1 MARRNDSSDEEFSD
15 DSLWADVVRDP
26 RYDDVENHEI
36 EGSKD
41 DDSMDRVVEYS
52 IEDIINMPN
61 VVFPEAEEE
70 DSYNS
75 SLDPYPDAYRLTYAA
90 LDLRIREQQNEQW
103 TNDALL
109 NWTTKLRRIV
119 LEDPDGYN
127 DPYFSRKVET
137 GLDYRTNLLF
147 AERLNQRWRQIM
159 RVPW

>member
-1 MARRNDSSDEEFSD
+1 MMARRNDSSDEEFSD

-75 SLDPYPDAYRLTYAA
+75 SLDPYPDTYR
-90 LDLRIREQQNEQW
+90 
-103 TNDALL
+103 
-109 NWTTKLRRIV
+109 
-119 LEDPDGYN
+119 
-127 DPYFSRKVET
+127 
-137 GLDYRTNLLF
+137 
-147 AERLNQRWRQIM
+147 
-159 RVPW
+159 